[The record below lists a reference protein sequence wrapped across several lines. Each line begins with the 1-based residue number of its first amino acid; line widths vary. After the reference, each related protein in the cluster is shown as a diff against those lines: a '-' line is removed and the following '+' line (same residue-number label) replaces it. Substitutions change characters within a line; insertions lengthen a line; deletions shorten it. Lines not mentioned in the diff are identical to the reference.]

1 MVINENITST
11 SINTT
16 LLNAFK
22 AFDHYCKAR
31 LRLSMVVGVFAYKWS
46 DHTKHKFSLLN
57 HEKSLQ
63 AQPAFYPY
71 LKLQRA

>member
-31 LRLSMVVGVFAYKWS
+31 LRLSMVVG
-46 DHTKHKFSLLN
+46 SLLIN
-57 HEKSLQ
+57 GQIIPNINFHYSIMRSLYKHSLR
-63 AQPAFYPY
+63 FI
-71 LKLQRA
+71 LI